1 MRPDRDCSRYEWLL
15 GVVALSG
22 CAVHFPVT
30 QVHLEKPEALNEPG
44 IYYHLPKTVFELST
58 PVKYTVYDGG
68 EMTKLIECW
77 NDPEKQRAATKT
89 KGSSALVC
97 GPLRDADVLEFRPA
111 SLVRKPVP
119 DRSHTYKVL
128 PNTKWYMS
136 LSHKLTNDPGGFVSG
151 ASSGGSN
158 ETATIALDVAKS
170 LVGAAGTFGRA
181 SRTLNLALDPE
192 AQNDRVRPARPASV
206 EPRCQSKISE
216 SDESALTDAEKKL
229 GRDVAAFVLQV
240 KPGKPIEFALDSS
253 GAPVLLTRV
262 IGALKC
268 REMVTQQIRT
278 DLQKALAATSPGRPP
293 SSWPPEL
300 VRAYI
305 DVAAEPEKVRLAKA
319 TAMLA
324 TLRGVLRLDGKK
336 NEGTVVL
343 RFAELLDVSVKAAA
357 TAGQVDMSYA
367 GIECKPMIKRNVQ
380 DWCVLD
386 LEKMA
391 VVPRVDAKIG
401 SDADALRLLKDGTR
415 LIAVRIERVDRDL
428 DVALSASLAAASAA
442 GTRKDLGY
450 RYRLPAE
457 GRVRVALIEREDKG
471 DGKAW
476 PSGEPTDTSNWDQYP
491 WTALADSTGSVAQFG
506 PIVTLP
512 ESFDGREASIDVS
525 FTDSGGLRELTLGQK
540 AYSAS
545 GVTGVIDA
553 AVAER
558 GKRDEA
564 RTKAAEAAAK
574 APVEQAQSA
583 NALLE
588 AQLKKAKYERCL
600 KLLASNPD
608 AVLPDGCP

>member
-1 MRPDRDCSRYEWLL
+1 MRPDRDRSRYKWLL

-22 CAVHFPVT
+22 CAVHFPVK
-30 QVHLEKPEALNEPG
+30 QVHLKEPEALNEPG

-58 PVKYTVYDGG
+58 PVKYTVYDSG

-97 GPLRDADVLEFRPA
+97 GPLREVDVLEFRPA

-136 LSHKLTNDPGGFVSG
+136 LSHKLTNDAGGFVSG

-170 LVGAAGTFGRA
+170 LVGATSVFGGA
-181 SRTLNLALDPE
+181 PRTLSFTSPGGAR
-192 AQNDRVRPARPASV
+192 NDGGPPARPGPIT
-206 EPRCQSKISE
+206 PRCQSEISE
-216 SDESALTDAEKKL
+216 SDEAVLTDAEKKL
-229 GRDVAAFVLQV
+229 GRDVVAFVLQV
-240 KPGKPIEFALDSS
+240 KPGKPIEFALDDS

-262 IGALKC
+262 MGALKC
-268 REMVTQQIRT
+268 REMVTQQART
-278 DLQKALAATSPGRPP
+278 GLQKVLAATPPGRPP

-305 DVAAEPEKVRLAKA
+305 DVAAEPAKVRLAKA
-319 TAMLA
+319 IAMLA

-357 TAGQVDMSYA
+357 AGQEDVSYA
-367 GIECKPMIKRNVQ
+367 GIECKPMITRNGQ
-380 DWCVLD
+380 DWCALD

-415 LIAVRIERVDRDL
+415 LVAVRIERVDRDL

-442 GTRKDLGY
+442 GTRKDGGY

-491 WTALADSTGSVAQFG
+491 WTALADSTWSVAQFG

-512 ESFDGREASIDVS
+512 ESFDGREVSIDVS

-540 AYSAS
+540 AHSAA

-553 AVAER
+553 AVAEH

>member
-1 MRPDRDCSRYEWLL
+1 MRPDQDCSRYEWLL

-22 CAVHFPVT
+22 CAVHFPAT
-30 QVHLEKPEALNEPG
+30 QVDLEKPAALNEPG
-44 IYYHLPKTVFELST
+44 IYYHLPKTVFELSI
-58 PVKYTVYDGG
+58 PVKYTVYDSG

-97 GPLRDADVLEFRPA
+97 GLLREVDVLEFRPA

-136 LSHKLTNDPGGFVSG
+136 LSHKLTNDAGGFVSG

-170 LVGAAGTFGRA
+170 LVGATSVFGGA
-181 SRTLNLALDPE
+181 PRTLGFALTDG
-192 AQNDRVRPARPASV
+192 ARSDGGRPARPGSIT
-206 EPRCQSKISE
+206 PRCQAEISE
-216 SDESALTDAEKKL
+216 SDEAVLTNAEKQI
-229 GRDVAAFVLQV
+229 GRDVATFVLQV
-240 KPGKPIEFALDSS
+240 KPGKPIEFALDDS

-262 IGALKC
+262 MGALRC
-268 REMVTQQIRT
+268 REMVIQRART
-278 DLQKALAATSPGRPP
+278 GLQKVLAATSRGRSP

-305 DVAAEPEKVRLAKA
+305 DVAAEPAKVRLAKA

-324 TLRGVLRLDGKK
+324 TLRGELRLDGKK

-357 TAGQVDMSYA
+357 AGQEDVTYA

-391 VVPRVDAKIG
+391 VVPRIDAKIG

-415 LIAVRIERVDRDL
+415 LIAARIERVDRDL

-476 PSGEPTDTSNWDQYP
+476 PSGEPTDNSNWDQYP

-512 ESFDGREASIDVS
+512 ESFDGREVSIDVS

-540 AYSAS
+540 AHSAA

-553 AVAER
+553 AAAER

-608 AVLPDGCP
+608 AALPDGCP